1 MTFHETYGLEG
12 SQTMTS
18 PRLNLLV
25 IRSEQP
31 ARAIGFYRLLGLRF
45 QEEQHGKGPV
55 HWAAEPGGLVMEV
68 YPAKSSDD
76 VDKSTR
82 LGFEVDEVE
91 SILAT
96 LRDQGVEVV
105 NDLKQT
111 KWGLRAV
118 VKDPDGRSVE
128 LVQS

>member
-1 MTFHETYGLEG
+1 MTT
-12 SQTMTS
+12 

-25 IRSEQP
+25 IRSDASAQTV
-31 ARAIGFYRLLGLRF
+31 GFYELLGLSF

-55 HWAAEPGGLVMEV
+55 HWAAEVDGAVMEI
-68 YPAKSSDD
+68 YPADSSDD
-76 VDKSTR
+76 VDDATR

-91 SILAT
+91 SVLAL

-105 NDLKQT
+105 SDLKQT
-111 KWGLRAV
+111 QWGLRAV

-128 LVQS
+128 LVGAA